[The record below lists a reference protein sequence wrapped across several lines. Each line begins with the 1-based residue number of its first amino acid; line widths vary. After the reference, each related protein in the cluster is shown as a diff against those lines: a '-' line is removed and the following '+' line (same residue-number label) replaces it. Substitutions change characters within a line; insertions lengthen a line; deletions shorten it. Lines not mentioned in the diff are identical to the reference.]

1 MYPLKGTHQVFE
13 TSSATYDGMKR
24 SFRNAG
30 RVWSTSLYVVQGR
43 GKSTAA
49 KANASLP
56 RVADTEALGKALA
69 AALQRPAGED
79 QVSASTAA
87 HASPQDQLPLTYDI
101 DQIRAYWRSRGGE
114 VRTRWGEFIS
124 HILPLVLRAS
134 GEVAAGRLQ
143 SDVKV
148 QRQLAADAV
157 SALEYLGPAFVKAGQ
172 SMSIRPDVVGQAVAE
187 ELARLQDAVKPFPM
201 EEAEKILRTAL
212 AERGTTIE
220 ETFDDLNLER
230 PVASAS
236 LAQVYRAR
244 LRSTGEEVAVK
255 VQRPNLRPMVSRDLV
270 IMGRAAQVVETFVRS
285 ISADRTDFQAVLQAW
300 GRGFYSELDFQEEA
314 KSQQFFRD
322 QLMPRATGL
331 YVPKVYHDLTTQQ
344 LLVSEWINGVK
355 LTDADPRHIRSL
367 VALGQDAFLTQL
379 LDLGTFHAD
388 PHPGNFLALEADDP
402 RGQVA
407 LIDFGL
413 VAVIAPEDRPRIMAS
428 IVHLRNKD
436 WTRLVGDLVDLRFLP
451 EDVDIALSARILARV
466 LEPYVF
472 EGGGVRSIKWGDL
485 LRELGRAIL
494 EVRT

>member
-1 MYPLKGTHQVFE
+1 
-13 TSSATYDGMKR
+13 
-24 SFRNAG
+24 
-30 RVWSTSLYVVQGR
+30 
-43 GKSTAA
+43 
-49 KANASLP
+49 
-56 RVADTEALGKALA
+56 
-69 AALQRPAGED
+69 
-79 QVSASTAA
+79 
-87 HASPQDQLPLTYDI
+87 
-101 DQIRAYWRSRGGE
+101 
-114 VRTRWGEFIS
+114 
-124 HILPLVLRAS
+124 
-134 GEVAAGRLQ
+134 
-143 SDVKV
+143 
-148 QRQLAADAV
+148 
-157 SALEYLGPAFVKAGQ
+157 
-172 SMSIRPDVVGQAVAE
+172 
-187 ELARLQDAVKPFPM
+187 
-201 EEAEKILRTAL
+201 
-212 AERGTTIE
+212 
-220 ETFDDLNLER
+220 
-230 PVASAS
+230 
-236 LAQVYRAR
+236 
-244 LRSTGEEVAVK
+244 STGEEVAVK

-285 ISADRTDFQAVLQAW
+285 ISADRTDFQVVLQAW

-494 EVRT
+494 EVRTWPGRLAFSNFADRKSSQGDSQPATCRSYLYFPM